1 MRHLLARPPQVW
13 NGLEGTEEMRMDIF
27 MQARLEIVIAIEI
40 AMGTRSPRDLH
51 ARVGTGG
58 PQVLKIALGHDE
70 RM

>member
-1 MRHLLARPPQVW
+1 MRLDL
-13 NGLEGTEEMRMDIF
+13 F
-27 MQARLEIVIAIEI
+27 MQARLEIVVAIVIEI

-58 PQVLKIALGHDE
+58 PQVLGIALEHDE